1 MKFKKIVTFLCLFIL
16 FCSPPSHSEQ
26 KEGKWQILHQH
37 PIYVVCV
44 EKDVNNGKSI
54 IGFAHKE
61 FLKISS
67 DLGFVTKKKIYIVIA
82 PTVNYFHQ
90 ITGGNLPEWS
100 GGAAIPSQAT
110 ILLKSPRITN
120 PDVDLKKIVVHE
132 LAHIGLYLATGGQNI
147 MKWFEEGFAQYYS
160 GELNM
165 NVKILMAQRLLTGN
179 FLSFKEID
187 DVFNLRESEASLAY
201 GEALAAVS
209 YLIETGGWEAF
220 KIFIQNLKQRGNMEL
235 AMQAALGMGLDEFEA
250 EWIATMKRRYLWLV
264 IFDYRLIISILFIVL
279 FLSAYLIKIKN
290 TRKIKQNWEKEDI
303 EIYQAHE
310 ENTLDQ
316 ENSIQN

>member
-1 MKFKKIVTFLCLFIL
+1 
-16 FCSPPSHSEQ
+16 
-26 KEGKWQILHQH
+26 
-37 PIYVVCV
+37 
-44 EKDVNNGKSI
+44 
-54 IGFAHKE
+54 
-61 FLKISS
+61 
-67 DLGFVTKKKIYIVIA
+67 
-82 PTVNYFHQ
+82 
-90 ITGGNLPEWS
+90 
-100 GGAAIPSQAT
+100 
-110 ILLKSPRITN
+110 
-120 PDVDLKKIVVHE
+120 E
-132 LAHIGLYLATGGQNI
+132 LAHIGLYLATGGQNL

-160 GELNM
+160 GELNT
-165 NVKILMAQRLLTGN
+165 NVKILMAQRMLTGN
-179 FLSFKEID
+179 FLSLKEID
-187 DVFNLRESEASLAY
+187 DVFNLKESEASLAY

-250 EWIATMKRRYLWLV
+250 EWIATMKKRYLWLV